1 MNNLKKIGLTALA
14 ASLVSVSANAGAISV
29 SGGASMNA
37 SGYSGE
43 GQNRGATFTMGNQL
57 TFSGSGELD
66 NGLNVSVSFVIDQGD
81 DTSNAASTTP
91 FDSHSVTI
99 SSDAMGSLQLI
110 GEGGVSTA
118 SSIAGTAAGN
128 LWDTFDQHT
137 VTGITGGAIPD
148 LSQTGTPGDDVFMYT
163 SPELMDGL
171 TATLSW
177 EPQNTGID
185 SGTGWGINYTGMEG
199 LTLQYA
205 VADVVGDTTLTSGDN
220 TQMKAT
226 YAYGPVTV
234 GYSVGEHD
242 EETTDG
248 SGDVEMTSMA
258 VTYTVTDELS
268 ITYGQETSDLG
279 SATTDAEISAISFAY
294 TAGGMTLSGK
304 MTEGENLN
312 YTTNTN
318 ADLEAWTLGA
328 SFAF

>member
-1 MNNLKKIGLTALA
+1 MNNFKKIGLTALA

-57 TFSGSGELD
+57 TFSGGGELD

-81 DTSNAASTTP
+81 DTSDAAGTAP
-91 FDSHSVTI
+91 FDSHSVTV
-99 SSDAMGSLQLI
+99 SSDTLGSLKLM
-110 GEGGVSTA
+110 GEGGASTA
-118 SSIAGTAAGN
+118 SAISGTAAGN

-137 VTGITGGAIPD
+137 VAAGATSIPD
-148 LSQTGTPGDDVFMYT
+148 LSQTASPGDDSFMYT

-177 EPQNTGID
+177 QPQNTGID
-185 SGTGWGINYTGMEG
+185 SGTGWGVSYTGVEG
-199 LTLQYA
+199 LSVAYA
-205 VADVVGDTTLTSGDN
+205 VADVVGTTTLTSGDN
-220 TQMKAT
+220 TQMDIS

-234 GYSVGEHD
+234 SYSNGDHD
-242 EETTDG
+242 EKTANG
-248 SGDVEMTSMA
+248 SGDVEMESFA
-258 VTYTVTDELS
+258 ISYTVTDELS
-268 ITYGQETSDLG
+268 ITYGEETSDIG
-279 SATTDAEISAISFAY
+279 SLTVDAEISAISFAY

-304 MTEGENLN
+304 MTEGENLD
-312 YTTNTN
+312 YTTDTA
-318 ADLEAWTLGA
+318 ADLDAWTLGA

>member
-1 MNNLKKIGLTALA
+1 
-14 ASLVSVSANAGAISV
+14 
-29 SGGASMNA
+29 
-37 SGYSGE
+37 
-43 GQNRGATFTMGNQL
+43 
-57 TFSGSGELD
+57 
-66 NGLNVSVSFVIDQGD
+66 
-81 DTSNAASTTP
+81 
-91 FDSHSVTI
+91 
-99 SSDAMGSLQLI
+99 MGSLQLI

-118 SSIAGTAAGN
+118 SNIAKTAAGN

-163 SPELMDGL
+163 SPEIMEGL

-205 VADVVGDTTLTSGDN
+205 VADVVGTTTLTSGDN

-234 GYSVGEHD
+234 GYSKGEHD
-242 EETTDG
+242 EETTNG

-268 ITYGQETSDLG
+268 ITYGQETSEKG
-279 SATTDAEISAISFAY
+279 SASTEDAEISAISFAY
-294 TAGGMTLSGK
+294 TAGGMTLTGK
-304 MTEGENLN
+304 MTEGENLD
-312 YTTNTN
+312 YSTTTA

>member
-1 MNNLKKIGLTALA
+1 MNNFKKIGLTALA

-37 SGYSGE
+37 SGYTGE

-81 DTSNAASTTP
+81 DTSDATGTAP
-91 FDSHSVTI
+91 FDSHSVTV
-99 SSDAMGSLQLI
+99 SSDTLGTLKLM
-110 GEGGVSTA
+110 GEGGASTA
-118 SSIAGTAAGN
+118 SAISGTAAGN
-128 LWDTFDQHT
+128 LWDSFDQHT
-137 VTGITGGAIPD
+137 VAAGATTIPD
-148 LSQTGTPGDDVFMYT
+148 LSQTASPGDDSFMYT

-185 SGTGWGINYTGMEG
+185 SGTGWGVNYAGVDG
-199 LTLQYA
+199 LSLAYA
-205 VADVVGDTTLTSGDN
+205 VADVVGTTTLTSGEN
-220 TQMKAT
+220 TQMDIS
-226 YAYGPVTV
+226 YAYGPLTV
-234 GYSVGEHD
+234 SYSLGDHD
-242 EETTDG
+242 EKTADG
-248 SGDVEMTSMA
+248 SGDVEMESFA

-268 ITYGQETSDLG
+268 VTYGQEESDQ
-279 SATTDAEISAISFAY
+279 SSTTTNAEISAISFAY

-304 MTEGENLN
+304 MTEGENLD
-312 YTTNTN
+312 YTTDTA
-318 ADLEAWTLGA
+318 ADLDAWTLGA

>member
-1 MNNLKKIGLTALA
+1 MNNFKKIGLTALA
-14 ASLVSVSANAGAISV
+14 ASLVSVSANAGSMSV

-37 SGYSGE
+37 SGYTGE

-81 DTSNAASTTP
+81 DSSDATGTAP

-110 GEGGVSTA
+110 GEGGSSA
-118 SSIAGTAAGN
+118 SARIAGTAAGN
-128 LWDTFDQHT
+128 LWDTFDQQT
-137 VTGITGGAIPD
+137 VAAGATTIPD

-163 SPELMDGL
+163 TPAFMDGL

-185 SGTGWGINYTGMEG
+185 SGTGWGIDYTGVEG

-205 VADVVGDTTLTSGDN
+205 VTDVVGDTTLTSGDN
-220 TQMKAT
+220 TQLKAT

-234 GYSVGEHD
+234 GYSVGTHD
-242 EETTDG
+242 EETTSG
-248 SGDVEMTSMA
+248 AGDVEMTSMA
-258 VTYTVTDELS
+258 VTYTVSDELS
-268 ITYGQETSDLG
+268 ISYGQETSDVGNL
-279 SATTDAEISAISFAY
+279 SVDAEISAISFAY

-304 MTEGENLN
+304 MTEGENLD
-312 YTTNTN
+312 YTTDTA
-318 ADLEAWTLGA
+318 ADLDAWTLGA

>member
-1 MNNLKKIGLTALA
+1 
-14 ASLVSVSANAGAISV
+14 
-29 SGGASMNA
+29 
-37 SGYSGE
+37 
-43 GQNRGATFTMGNQL
+43 
-57 TFSGSGELD
+57 
-66 NGLNVSVSFVIDQGD
+66 
-81 DTSNAASTTP
+81 
-91 FDSHSVTI
+91 
-99 SSDAMGSLQLI
+99 MGSLQLI

-137 VTGITGGAIPD
+137 VAAGATTIPD

-304 MTEGENLN
+304 MTEGENLD
-312 YTTNTN
+312 YSTTTA